1 MTQLDRILHE
11 IRRSTGVKLNIK
23 INGMERNNW
32 KTYKINLTD
41 EQEEFL
47 RQKKINEGTSL
58 GWQLTQA
65 VKQYINNERKN
76 ERSIRK
82 TR

>member
-1 MTQLDRILHE
+1 M
-11 IRRSTGVKLNIK
+11 K
-23 INGMERNNW
+23 RNNW

-47 RQKKINEGTSL
+47 KQKKMNEGTSL

-65 VKQYINNERKN
+65 VKQYIDNERKN
-76 ERSIRK
+76 ERNI
-82 TR
+82 

>member
-65 VKQYINNERKN
+65 VKQYIDNERKN
-76 ERSIRK
+76 ERSI
-82 TR
+82 

>member
-47 RQKKINEGTSL
+47 RQKKMNEGTSL

-65 VKQYINNERKN
+65 VKQYIDNERKN
-76 ERSIRK
+76 ERSI
-82 TR
+82 

>member
-47 RQKKINEGTSL
+47 RQKKMNEGTSL

-65 VKQYINNERKN
+65 VKQYIDNERKN
-76 ERSIRK
+76 ETSI
-82 TR
+82 